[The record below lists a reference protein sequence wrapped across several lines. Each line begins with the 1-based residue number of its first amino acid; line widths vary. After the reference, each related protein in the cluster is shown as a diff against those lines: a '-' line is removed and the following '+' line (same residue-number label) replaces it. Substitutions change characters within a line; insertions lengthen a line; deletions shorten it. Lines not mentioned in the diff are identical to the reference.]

1 MNLEK
6 FLFKKIYL
14 WIFILF
20 IILSFVATVVFGSL
34 VNYFSK
40 GGNRFSYLKPLTFFL
55 ISVPKDLAR
64 IFNPNIHG
72 LALDQSKFKNLSGL
86 YLYEEN
92 LKGYI
97 LLSKIDED
105 YNNPKVQLIDIKK
118 NKTIH
123 TWVFD
128 LKKNSNYRNKKIKT
142 FQMKHPFL
150 FNNGD
155 LLFKDQN
162 GPLVLIDKCSK
173 IKWAK
178 IGKYHHTIE
187 IDENGDIWTA
197 SEIPIDNFIND
208 SIEKI
213 SRDGVIQFRKSIYE
227 ILKENDLDR
236 LMVTAKETGDPIHLN
251 DIQPTLFDSPFW
263 NKGDLFISIRN
274 LSMIMLYRPS
284 TNKVLWYQQ
293 GPWTYQHDVDII
305 NKNKISI
312 FNNNLNRE
320 KTEVVGSNDTLIY
333 DFSNNKVSYPY
344 KIAYD
349 NNKIATPESGLS
361 EILTS
366 GEIFVEETLNGRLIM
381 MDKKGKI
388 IWQYINRSKNNKLYV
403 LSWSRYINSEIVTE
417 ELLNNLNKT
426 CS

>member
-1 MNLEK
+1 
-6 FLFKKIYL
+6 
-14 WIFILF
+14 
-20 IILSFVATVVFGSL
+20 
-34 VNYFSK
+34 
-40 GGNRFSYLKPLTFFL
+40 
-55 ISVPKDLAR
+55 
-64 IFNPNIHG
+64 
-72 LALDQSKFKNLSGL
+72 
-86 YLYEEN
+86 
-92 LKGYI
+92 
-97 LLSKIDED
+97 
-105 YNNPKVQLIDIKK
+105 
-118 NKTIH
+118 
-123 TWVFD
+123 
-128 LKKNSNYRNKKIKT
+128 
-142 FQMKHPFL
+142 
-150 FNNGD
+150 
-155 LLFKDQN
+155 
-162 GPLVLIDKCSK
+162 
-173 IKWAK
+173 
-178 IGKYHHTIE
+178 
-187 IDENGDIWTA
+187 
-197 SEIPIDNFIND
+197 
-208 SIEKI
+208 
-213 SRDGVIQFRKSIYE
+213 
-227 ILKENDLDR
+227 
-236 LMVTAKETGDPIHLN
+236 
-251 DIQPTLFDSPFW
+251 
-263 NKGDLFISIRN
+263 
-274 LSMIMLYRPS
+274 MLYRPS

-333 DFSNNKVSYPY
+333 DFSNNKVSNPY